1 MPKTKLRRAY
11 ITVPVRFGLGLLLCS
26 AHYSC
31 SNSKSMLSQDP
42 FRRGESQLAQQA
54 KPEAASQ
61 NQAAADPS
69 DTGRASTG
77 EAQQL
82 ASLQQSISRIN
93 ADEEAR
99 AHVSKEWPALP
110 EKRVGLTPPEA
121 QTPELAEDLQL
132 PAGGY
137 ERPLSE
143 GEPWPVAQAATP
155 SATQSATAQT
165 TQHSQAASAAP
176 WETENT
182 LAQRPASTP
191 QSPEHTSQDS
201 DPFFD
206 SAFAQPEKPANP
218 ASPVE
223 QDVVAQ
229 QATNQDHNNPWAD
242 SPTSHTQA
250 DQPTAAAPQANP
262 FESFE
267 KQQNSFAAQN
277 AVQQVNHQEQQPF
290 PTGGERTASSIQR
303 DPTPEFSPA
312 ESRIPIQPTSHAAP
326 PWACPPGQMPAQVP
340 FPGQMG
346 VCQDCD
352 PRFYPDEYICDGGD
366 RGYPVHYGPGTRE
379 GLDTQD
385 TIVEYQ
391 DETGKQRV
399 MKTNEVCTYAPRF
412 GSVRMVTGSSE
423 NVNVDR
429 ALGSHE
435 TVHGLAFNT
444 RLTPNFEQQNT
455 QLNTTRVRSRP
466 SGLETEDITL
476 GMNQA
481 TKVGD
486 HTKLENT
493 NTNYGFAGQVALNRA
508 ENPVSM
514 DGIQAAAVWTRK
526 QSPVV
531 VANDVGGTELYSWFK
546 PEELVGLEDKST
558 PGRLHVEKAADRRDA
573 QPGDIITFT
582 IRYKNSGDRS
592 LRNLQIIDNLTPR
605 LEFLEG
611 TATSDRDGR
620 LVLED
625 NQEGSLILKWEIADD
640 LPGRSTGTV
649 TFQARVR

>member
-11 ITVPVRFGLGLLLCS
+11 VTVPVRLGLGLLLCS

-42 FRRGESQLAQQA
+42 FQRGESQLAQQA
-54 KPEAASQ
+54 QAGAASQ
-61 NQAAADPS
+61 DQQATADSPS
-69 DTGRASTG
+69 

-93 ADEEAR
+93 SEEEAR
-99 AHVSKEWPALP
+99 VRVTKEWPALP
-110 EKRVGLTPPEA
+110 EKRVGLTPPESH
-121 QTPELAEDLQL
+121 TPELAEDLQL
-132 PAGGY
+132 PVGGY

-143 GEPWPVAQAATP
+143 GDPWPVAR
-155 SATQSATAQT
+155 TAQSPASQPPAT
-165 TQHSQAASAAP
+165 RPPVTQTAAHSPTASVAP
-176 WETENT
+176 WEAENT
-182 LAQRPASTP
+182 LAQRP
-191 QSPEHTSQDS
+191 SQNSETNSGDS
-201 DPFFD
+201 DPFFE
-206 SAFAQPEKPANP
+206 SAFAQPEKQAQPE
-218 ASPVE
+218 SSIE
-223 QDVVAQ
+223 QAAATQ
-229 QATNQDHNNPWAD
+229 QATQSQQDNPWAD
-242 SPTSHTQA
+242 SPAPQTQA
-250 DQPTAAAPQANP
+250 SQATPPASQDNP
-262 FESFE
+262 FESFAE
-267 KQQNSFAAQN
+267 QQDFAASQN
-277 AVQQVNHQEQQPF
+277 AVKQVSHQEQQPF
-290 PTGGERTASSIQR
+290 PSDKKPAA
-303 DPTPEFSPA
+303 TPPRQDSTSEFSPA
-312 ESRIPIQPTSHAAP
+312 ESRIPIQPASHSAAP
-326 PWACPPGQMPAQVP
+326 WGCPPGQMAGPTQVP

-346 VCQDCD
+346 VCPDCD

-366 RGYPVHYGPGTRE
+366 RGYPVHYGMGTRE

-391 DETGKQRV
+391 DDSGKQRV

-435 TVHGLAFNT
+435 TVQGVAFNT
-444 RLTPNFEQQNT
+444 RLIPNQEQQNT

-508 ENPVSM
+508 ENPISM

-531 VANDVGGTELYSWFK
+531 VANDVGGAETYSWFR
-546 PEELVGLEDKST
+546 PEELVGREDKST
-558 PGRLHVEKAADRRDA
+558 PGRLHVEKSADRRDA

-592 LRNLQIIDNLTPR
+592 LRQLQIIDNLTPR
-605 LEFLEG
+605 LEYLDG
-611 TATSDRDGR
+611 TATSDRAGR
-620 LVLED
+620 LVVED
-625 NQEGSLILKWEIADD
+625 NQEGSLILKWEIAEE